1 MQPLDA
7 WVFSVQDAYLSGRT
21 GEQTVYPLGI
31 KHLYLQSHIYMHI
44 YIHIY
49 GKFLG
54 FACISRTT
62 VDLSS
67 LRGLEL
73 NFFFIVPLEC
83 KV

>member
-1 MQPLDA
+1 MPG
-7 WVFSVQDAYLSGRT
+7 FSAFRMRICWEELENKLFTLWESNIST
-21 GEQTVYPLGI
+21 F
-31 KHLYLQSHIYMHI
+31 KAIYTCI
-44 YIHIY
+44 YIYIY